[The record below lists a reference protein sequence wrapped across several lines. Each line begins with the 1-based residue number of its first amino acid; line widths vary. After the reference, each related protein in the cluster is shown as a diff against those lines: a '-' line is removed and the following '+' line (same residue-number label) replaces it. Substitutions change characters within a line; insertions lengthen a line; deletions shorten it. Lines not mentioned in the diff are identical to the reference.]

1 MRRVSERRLVLVG
14 GGHAHVEVL
23 RAFGRRP
30 QPGVCITLI
39 SRQPDTPYS
48 GMLPGV
54 IAGHYTRRDSH
65 IALAPLA
72 AFARATFVVDEVDGL
87 DPSGRFVHRRGGAG
101 VPWDVLSLDIGSTP
115 DTGVTRVAPEAVPVK
130 PIDGLLSRWDTLRE
144 ALRTEEGVAT
154 VAVIGA
160 GAAGVEL
167 VLSMQFHLHSLLGD
181 DRRSRLRFA
190 LFSATPSIL
199 PGHSHDVQRRFMRVL
214 AARNVAVHLGERAL
228 AVRDGRVVTERGSY
242 EADHAVWATQA
253 TAAPWIRESGLA
265 VDAAGFMRV
274 SETLESVSHADVFGA
289 GDVATIEGHPRPKSG
304 VYAVR
309 EGPPL
314 ARNLRARLAGRPL
327 ERYWPQSQA
336 LSLITTGDRHA
347 IASRGRW
354 SAGGR
359 WVWRWKD
366 LLDRRFMRRYEV
378 GRQLS

>member
-1 MRRVSERRLVLVG
+1 MRWVGKARLVLVG

-39 SRQPDTPYS
+39 SRQRDTPYS

-54 IAGHYTRRDSH
+54 IAGHFTRRESH

-72 AFARATFVVDEVDGL
+72 AFACATFLVDEAGGVDL
-87 DPSGRFVHRRGGAG
+87 SGRLVHRRDGPS

-115 DTGVTRVAPEAVPVK
+115 DTGMTRVAPEAVAVK
-130 PIDGLLSRWDTLRE
+130 PIDGLLSRWDSLRETLR
-144 ALRTEEGVAT
+144 AEEGSST

-167 VLSMQFHLHSLLGD
+167 VLSMQFHLQSVLDAH
-181 DRRSRLRFA
+181 RRSRLRFA

-214 AARNVAVHLGERAL
+214 AARGVTLHLDERVL
-228 AVRDGRVVTERGSY
+228 AVRDGQVMTERGSY
-242 EADHAVWATQA
+242 AADHAVWATQA
-253 TAAPWIRESGLA
+253 TAAPWIRESGLS
-265 VDAAGFMRV
+265 VDAAGFMQV

-289 GDVATIEGHPRPKSG
+289 GDVATIEGHARPKSG

-314 ARNLRARLAGRPL
+314 ARNLGARLAGRPR
-327 ERYWPQSQA
+327 ERYRPQPRA
-336 LSLITTGDRHA
+336 LSRITSGDRYA
-347 IASRGRW
+347 IASRARW
-354 SAGGR
+354 SAEGR
-359 WVWRWKD
+359 WVWWWKG
-366 LLDRRFMRRYEV
+366 LIDRRFMRRYEV
-378 GRQLS
+378 GR